1 MTRFTP
7 LHLIPALI
15 AAAAHAGEITVQL
28 RPFSVEKSFV
38 ATALPGT
45 DSVLLSLDT
54 KSVKQLEILQI
65 AAHGSHVNEGDVLVR
80 FETKELDLKLEDARS
95 ALESNTLSLAQAEA
109 EYARYLVTSQHKL
122 TAIRRAAEVAHEE
135 NSYFTEIGKKAS
147 EDTANMS
154 LKRSEQMLANAREEL
169 RQLSKMYE
177 ADEVTEET
185 EAIVLVRQQNSVTLA
200 EYSLRMEVLGHK
212 RKLTVELPRQAES
225 LADGDRD
232 AALTLKS
239 AEVEIPRSSE
249 LKKIALAT
257 QKTANSRMKLEL
269 ADLEA
274 DRTLFEVKAPAA
286 GWFYHGP
293 IENGCWTPGDAA
305 KKLVPYGQV
314 PAHRAFATFVPVSAK
329 LGLVAFLDESSA
341 QALKLDLSGT
351 ASLTGH
357 EQVEMPVILRKIS
370 AVPGIDGNYRADLTA
385 TWPTG
390 GTPVTGATAQVS
402 MITYQ
407 QPAAIA
413 IPTKSIQMSATGGTV
428 EIKLADGKTER
439 RQVKRGHATK
449 EETEI
454 LSGLEVG
461 QVVVVP

>member
-1 MTRFTP
+1 MTRFTSF
-7 LHLIPALI
+7 HVIPALI

-28 RPFSVEKSFV
+28 RPFSVEKSFA

-45 DSVLLSLDT
+45 DSLLLKLDT
-54 KSVKQLEILQI
+54 KSVQGLEIAQI
-65 AAHGSHVNEGDVLVR
+65 TAHGSHVNQGDVLVR
-80 FETKELDLKLEDARS
+80 FETKELDIKLEDARNV
-95 ALESNTLSLAQAEA
+95 LESNTLSLAQAEA
-109 EYARYLVTSQHKL
+109 EYALFLETSQHKL
-122 TAIRRAAEVAHEE
+122 TGIRRAAEVAREE
-135 NSYFTEIGKKAS
+135 NTYFTEVRKKAS
-147 EDTANMS
+147 EDSANMD
-154 LKRSEQMLANAREEL
+154 LKRGEQILANAREEL

-185 EAIVLVRQQNSVTLA
+185 EAIVLVRQQNLVDGA
-200 EYSLRMEVLGHK
+200 EFNLRIEVLGHK
-212 RKLTVELPRQAES
+212 RKLPVELPREAES
-225 LADGDRD
+225 LADNVRD
-232 AALTLKS
+232 AALALKS
-239 AEVEIPRSSE
+239 AEVEIPRSGE
-249 LKKIALAT
+249 LKKMALAT
-257 QKTANSRMKLEL
+257 QKTANLRMKLEL

-274 DRTLFEVKAPAA
+274 DRALVEVKAPAA

-293 IENGCWTPGDAA
+293 IEDGSWTPGDAT
-305 KKLVPYGQV
+305 KKLVPHGQV

-341 QALKLDLSGT
+341 QALKLDLAGT

-357 EQVEMPVILRKIS
+357 EELEMPVILRKIS
-370 AVPGIDGNYRADLTA
+370 AVPGTDGNYRADLTA
-385 TWPTG
+385 TWPAG
-390 GTPVTGATAQVS
+390 GTPVTGATAQVR

-413 IPTKSIQMSATGGTV
+413 IPTKAIQMGATGASV
-428 EIKLADGKTER
+428 EVKLADGKPSRKE
-439 RQVKRGHATK
+439 VKRGRATK